1 MRSLIIKLIWL
12 LTLPLVM
19 GYSGHNGRLPSET
32 IDLKKTTHDS
42 LGQAVMIFDR
52 LIHDFGTIIEGEL

>member
-19 GYSGHNGRLPSET
+19 GCSGHNGRLPSET
-32 IDLKKTTHDS
+32 IDLKETARGPS
-42 LGQAVMIFDR
+42 GQAVMTFDR
-52 LIHDFGTIIEGEL
+52 LTHDFGTIIEGEK